1 MLRAVLLLLLLS
13 KRTAVSNIHP
23 HHHIS
28 LQFLG
33 ISVSIEPVPHIK
45 PLVLPDLCLVQG
57 VSEAVLGGMTALS
70 ALVGAVSTRLF
81 PLLFRRLGL
90 TSTGL
95 LGFTL
100 QSSCLVL
107 CVASV
112 WAPGSPF
119 SLTTNE
125 DSQPQ
130 EDNSLVSVIMLLTG
144 DFEST
149 EGNFTDPPSQ
159 ASSPAGLGCGWQTSL
174 SIRYSRRSLLRST
187 EVTTQTGS
195 QSKIITTLVTM
206 KVLFVECRLDFRV

>member
-1 MLRAVLLLLLLS
+1 
-13 KRTAVSNIHP
+13 
-23 HHHIS
+23 
-28 LQFLG
+28 
-33 ISVSIEPVPHIK
+33 
-45 PLVLPDLCLVQG
+45 
-57 VSEAVLGGMTALS
+57 MTALS

-95 LGFTL
+95 LGFSL

-119 SLTTNE
+119 SLTTDE

-149 EGNFTDPPSQ
+149 EGNFIDP
-159 ASSPAGLGCGWQTSL
+159 SS
-174 SIRYSRRSLLRST
+174 
-187 EVTTQTGS
+187 
-195 QSKIITTLVTM
+195 
-206 KVLFVECRLDFRV
+206 